1 MYSMNN
7 DNYMINIKFNNI
19 AGILNTKS
27 NEVMFYHFKYINI
40 VEAISR
46 LEQDIKQS
54 KEEIQIFDDDLLGS
68 LFTS

>member
-27 NEVMFYHFKYINI
+27 NEVMFYQFKYSQFCRSYKSTR
-40 VEAISR
+40 A
-46 LEQDIKQS
+46 
-54 KEEIQIFDDDLLGS
+54 
-68 LFTS
+68 